1 MRSKFAVLAGWL
13 MTAGSLARRVRGA
26 RPVLLAALA
35 FGCGAGRHSAWVAPE
50 AEHRIHPEAEVD
62 QPPNLVRMPVPEYPA
77 DLLRREVPGWVQ
89 LEYVV
94 DAEGRVEAASIRVL
108 TSSNGDLARAAT
120 AAVKQAVYEP
130 GLMAGARVRVR
141 MKHVVRFRVRP
152 Q

>member
-1 MRSKFAVLAGWL
+1 
-13 MTAGSLARRVRGA
+13 
-26 RPVLLAALA
+26 
-35 FGCGAGRHSAWVAPE
+35 
-50 AEHRIHPEAEVD
+50 
-62 QPPNLVRMPVPEYPA
+62 
-77 DLLRREVPGWVQ
+77 
-89 LEYVV
+89 
-94 DAEGRVEAASIRVL
+94 VEAASIRVL

>member
-1 MRSKFAVLAGWL
+1 
-13 MTAGSLARRVRGA
+13 MTAGVIARRGHGA
-26 RPVLLAALA
+26 RPFLLAALA
-35 FGCGAGRHSAWVAPE
+35 FGCGGGRHTAWVPPE
-50 AEHRIHPEAEVD
+50 AEHRIYRQAEVD

-108 TSSNGDLARAAT
+108 TSTNGDLARAAM

-130 GLMAGARVRVR
+130 GLMDGARVRVQ
-141 MKHVVRFRVRP
+141 MTHVVRFRVRP